1 VIRLGLQIPNFTYPG
16 VTDEGLFEA
25 VAAVAV
31 AGEAAGFDSVWVM
44 DHFYQL
50 PTLGAPSDYMLES
63 YTLLGALAART
74 HTVRLGTLVTGVT
87 YRNPAIL
94 AKQVTT
100 LDVISRGR
108 AVLGIGAAWFE
119 AEHAG
124 LGVEF
129 PGVGERMD
137 RLEEALQICRAMFR
151 DERPT
156 FRGRYYSVTDA
167 INQPAPLQPG
177 GPPILIGGQGER
189 RTLKLVAQYADAL
202 NLTSDRADIARK
214 LEVLARH
221 CHDVGRDPATINKT
235 WLASAIVGSTPAEAV
250 AHRDRLLRSRGLDWG
265 ALDEAMR
272 RALTARILIGTPE
285 QLAAEIQEAAIAPGL
300 DGVILNFPANGA
312 EADAI
317 GAAGAVLRKSL
328 GA

>member
-1 VIRLGLQIPNFTYPG
+1 
-16 VTDEGLFEA
+16 
-25 VAAVAV
+25 
-31 AGEAAGFDSVWVM
+31 
-44 DHFYQL
+44 
-50 PTLGAPSDYMLES
+50 
-63 YTLLGALAART
+63 
-74 HTVRLGTLVTGVT
+74 
-87 YRNPAIL
+87 
-94 AKQVTT
+94 VTT
-100 LDVISRGR
+100 LDIISQGR

-156 FRGRYYSVTDA
+156 FRGRYYSVDGA
-167 INQPAPLQPG
+167 INQPPPLQAG
-177 GPPILIGGQGER
+177 GPPILIGGQGEK

-202 NLTSDRADIARK
+202 NLTSDRADIPHK

-221 CHDVGRDPATINKT
+221 CDDVGRDPATINKT
-235 WLASAIVGSTPAEAV
+235 WLASAIVGSTPAEAD
-250 AHRDRLLRSRGLDWG
+250 ALRDRLLRSRGLDWG
-265 ALDEAMR
+265 GLDEGAR

-285 QLAAEIQEAAIAPGL
+285 AIAAEIQEAALAPGL

-312 EADAI
+312 DVDAI
-317 GAAGAVLRKSL
+317 GAAGAALSTAL